1 MDRAQALADLFAFS
15 GSTVAITGGG
25 GDLPGAV
32 AQGLAPLG
40 LRLALLDLSLEKA
53 EEKAQAVRSVGGEAA
68 AFHCDVLDPE
78 SVRAALDQI
87 RSLYGDV
94 HYLINGAGGNVKAGS
109 ADLSFVDEIDAS
121 GSASEGSR
129 TFFDLEAKDLRFTV
143 DLNLVGTMIPSQVFG
158 REMAAAG
165 QGSIVN
171 FASMSG
177 ITPLTKV
184 GAYSAAKAAVANF
197 TQWLSV
203 HLSRVGVRVN
213 ALAPGF
219 FMTEQLKFLH
229 IDQTTGDYTP
239 RAKEVLAHTPMK
251 GYGDPEDLVGAVVWL
266 LSDAARFVTGSVLV
280 IDGGFS
286 SYSI

>member
-1 MDRAQALADLFAFS
+1 MDRAQALGDLFSFS
-15 GSTVAITGGG
+15 GSTVVITGGG

-32 AQGLAPLG
+32 ALGLAPLG

-53 EEKAQAVRSVGGEAA
+53 EETAEAVRRAGGDAA

-78 SVRAALDQI
+78 SVHSAHEKI
-87 RSLYGDV
+87 RSAFGDV

-109 ADLSFVDEIDAS
+109 ADLSFVEDMAGVGQATD
-121 GSASEGSR
+121 GSR
-129 TFFDLEAKDLRFTV
+129 TFFDLEANDLRFTV
-143 DLNLVGTMIPSQVFG
+143 DLNLVGTMIPSQIFG
-158 REMAAAG
+158 KEMAAAG

-229 IDQTTGDYTP
+229 IDQKTGDYTP

-251 GYGDPEDLVGAVVWL
+251 GYGRPEDLVGAVVWL